1 MSQVGVN
8 RWQDGAIVANN
19 PTIFAIREA
28 QLLWPDTK
36 IDCLVSIGCGS
47 VPTKVVHFFEY
58 FFLKGSIRHV
68 TFEDVSTNMMLVPR
82 LRLLEKRSSLPW
94 LKLNVQ

>member
-1 MSQVGVN
+1 MLLTQTKKRNILSMLPDVYIDMISLDSY

-19 PTIFAIREA
+19 PTIFSIREA

-47 VPTKVVHFFEY
+47 IPTKVNASLSI
-58 FFLKGSIRHV
+58 FLWNGRIVITPSV
-68 TFEDVSTNMMLVPR
+68 
-82 LRLLEKRSSLPW
+82 
-94 LKLNVQ
+94 